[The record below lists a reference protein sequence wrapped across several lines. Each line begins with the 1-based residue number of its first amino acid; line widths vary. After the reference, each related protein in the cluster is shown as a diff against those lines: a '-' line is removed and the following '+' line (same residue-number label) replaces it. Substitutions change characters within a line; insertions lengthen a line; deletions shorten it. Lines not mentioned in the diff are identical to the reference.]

1 MNKFET
7 FLKLHHNEELLLLGN
22 AWDVTGAKI
31 LEQNCFKAIATSSR
45 AIALSLGYED
55 GEQMPFDL
63 LHDTVKRIIDNINV
77 PLSVDL
83 ETGYSRNTNGI
94 IQNIEK
100 LYDLGVVG
108 FNIEDSIL
116 SEKGKLQNID
126 AFTKTIN
133 AIANHLE
140 QKNMKMFVN
149 ARTDTFLHK
158 LPNALQE
165 TVSRVKSFEN
175 AGASGVFVPFVNN
188 KNDIAEI
195 VKATKLP
202 LNILSVPTLPSIKE
216 LNEIGVKRISMG
228 SSMFEFFKN
237 ALNKKLQTILMQ
249 ESFDGLYE

>member
-7 FLKLHHNEELLLLGN
+7 FLQLHHNKELLLLGN
-22 AWDVTGAKI
+22 VWDVTGAKI
-31 LEQNCFKAIATSSR
+31 YEQNGFKAIATSSR

-63 LHDTVKRIIDNINV
+63 LLDIVKRIINNINV

-83 ETGYSRNTNGI
+83 ETGYSKNTEGI

-100 LYDLGVVG
+100 LYDIGVVG

-116 SEKGKLQNID
+116 EEKGKLQDID
-126 AFTKTIN
+126 KFQKTVSTVVN
-133 AIANHLE
+133 YLE
-140 QKNMKMFVN
+140 QKNMKLFVN

-158 LPNALQE
+158 LPNALRE
-165 TVSRVKSFEN
+165 TIVRVKAFEN
-175 AGASGVFVPFVNN
+175 AGASCVFVPFVNN

-202 LNILSVPTLPSIKE
+202 LNILSLPTLSSIKK

-228 SSMFEFFKN
+228 SSMYEFFKN
-237 ALNKKLQTILMQ
+237 ALNKKLQTILMKQ
-249 ESFDGLYE
+249 SFDGLYE

>member
-7 FLKLHHNEELLLLGN
+7 FLQLHYNEELLLLGN
-22 AWDVTGAKI
+22 CWDVTGAKI
-31 LEQNCFKAIATSSR
+31 FEQNGFKAIATSSR

-55 GEQMPFDL
+55 GEQIPFDL
-63 LHDTVKRIIDNINV
+63 LHDTVKRIIDNISV

-133 AIANHLE
+133 TIVDRLE
-140 QKNMKMFVN
+140 QKNMRMFVN

-165 TVSRVKSFEN
+165 TVSRVKAIEN

-188 KNDIAEI
+188 KNDITEI
-195 VKATKLP
+195 VNATKLP

-237 ALNKKLQTILMQ
+237 ALNKKLQTILMKQ
-249 ESFDGLYE
+249 SFDGLYE

>member
-7 FLKLHHNEELLLLGN
+7 FLQLHHNEELLLLGN

-31 LEQNCFKAIATSSR
+31 LEQNGFKAIATSSR

-55 GEQMPFDL
+55 GEQMPFNL
-63 LHDTVKRIIDNINV
+63 LHDTVKRIVDNITV

-94 IQNIEK
+94 IQNIER

-108 FNIEDSIL
+108 FNIEDSML

-133 AIANHLE
+133 TIVDHLE

-149 ARTDTFLHK
+149 ARTDTFLQK

-165 TVSRVKSFEN
+165 TVSRVKAFEN

-195 VKATKLP
+195 VKATNLP

-216 LNEIGVKRISMG
+216 LNEIGVTRISMG

-237 ALNKKLQTILMQ
+237 ALNKKLQTILMKQ
-249 ESFDGLYE
+249 SFDGLYE